1 MARDG
6 LEDLRRELETID
18 ADILRRVAERQRIAR
33 RVEEVKARDGLPIR
47 DFARERE
54 VLERG
59 RAVAADVGVDAELAR
74 EILAGLIRSSLTV
87 QERHRVAA
95 ASSGEG
101 RTALVIGGAGR
112 MGVWFV
118 RFLAAQGY
126 RVGVADPAEPPL
138 GLPHWKD
145 WREATEGHDLLVVA
159 APLRASSGI
168 LTELA
173 ERGTGSIVLEIG
185 SVKAPLAKPL
195 TRLAV
200 QGIDVASIHP
210 LFGPDT
216 ELLSGRHVALI
227 DLGRRRATAAARE
240 LFASTMATVVDMSL
254 DEHDHLMA
262 WVLGLSHALNLVF
275 AQALRDAGVPISAL
289 DRLASTTFD
298 AQLATARRVLAENP
312 HLYFEI
318 QHLNPHGGD
327 ALTALADAAT
337 ALRSVIAEGD
347 EEAFFAWMERCRRDV
362 G

>member
-1 MARDG
+1 MTRAG

-18 ADILRRVAERQRIAR
+18 ADILRKVAERQRIAR
-33 RVEEVKARDGLPIR
+33 RIEEVKARDGLPIR

-59 RAVAADVGVDAELAR
+59 RAVAADVGVDAQLAR

-95 ASSGEG
+95 AGSGEG

-118 RFLAAQGY
+118 RFLTAQGY

-138 GLPHWKD
+138 GLLHWKD
-145 WREATEGHDLLVVA
+145 WREAPPEHDLIVVA
-159 APLRASSGI
+159 APLRISTEI
-168 LTELA
+168 LTELV
-173 ERGTGSIVLEIG
+173 ERGTEGIVLEIG
-185 SVKAPLAKPL
+185 SLKAPLAQPL
-195 TRLAV
+195 TRLATRGV
-200 QGIDVASIHP
+200 DVASIHP

-227 DLGRRRATAAARE
+227 DLGCPRATAAARE
-240 LFASTMATVVDMSL
+240 LFTSTMATVVDMSL
-254 DEHDHLMA
+254 DEHDRLMA

-275 AQALRDAGVPISAL
+275 AQALRDAGIPISAL

-298 AQLATARRVLAENP
+298 AQLSTTRRVLAENP

-327 ALTALADAAT
+327 ALTTLADAAE
-337 ALRSVIAEGD
+337 ALRSVIAEGN
-347 EEAFFAWMERCRRDV
+347 EGEFIAWMERCRRQLE
-362 G
+362 

>member
-1 MARDG
+1 MS

-18 ADILRRVAERQRIAR
+18 ADILRKVAERQRIAR
-33 RVEEVKARDGLPIR
+33 RIEEVKARDGLPIR

-112 MGVWFV
+112 MGAWFV

-126 RVGVADPAEPPL
+126 RVGVADPAEPPP
-138 GLPHWKD
+138 GLRHWRD
-145 WREATEGHDLLVVA
+145 WREAPEGHDLLVVA
-159 APLRASSGI
+159 APLRVSSEI

-185 SVKAPLAKPL
+185 SVKAPLAEPL
-195 TRLAV
+195 TRLAARGV
-200 QGIDVASIHP
+200 DVASIHP
-210 LFGPDT
+210 LFGPDN

-227 DLGRRRATAAARE
+227 DLGRPRATAAARE
-240 LFASTMATVVDMSL
+240 LFASTMATVVDMGL
-254 DEHDHLMA
+254 EEHDRLMA

-275 AQALRDAGVPISAL
+275 AEALRDAGVPISVL

-298 AQLATARRVLAENP
+298 AQLSTARRVLAENP

-327 ALTALADAAT
+327 ALTTLTEAAE
-337 ALRSVIAEGD
+337 ALRSVIAEGN
-347 EEAFFAWMERCRRDV
+347 ESEFIAWMERCRRQLE
-362 G
+362 

>member
-1 MARDG
+1 MTRDG
-6 LEDLRRELETID
+6 LEDLRRKLETID
-18 ADILRRVAERQRIAR
+18 ADILRKVAERQRIAR
-33 RVEEVKARDGLPIR
+33 QIEEVKARDGLPIR

-95 ASSGEG
+95 AGSGEG

-126 RVGVADPAEPPL
+126 RVGVGDPAEPPL
-138 GLPHWKD
+138 DLLHWKD
-145 WREATEGHDLLVVA
+145 WREAPEGHDLLVVA

-173 ERGTGSIVLEIG
+173 ERGTGSMVLEIG
-185 SVKAPLAKPL
+185 SVKAPLAEPL
-195 TRLAV
+195 TRLASRGV
-200 QGIDVASIHP
+200 DVASIHP

-227 DLGRRRATAAARE
+227 DLGRPRATAAARE
-240 LFASTMATVVDMSL
+240 LFASTMATVVDMGL
-254 DEHDHLMA
+254 EEHDRLMA
-262 WVLGLSHALNLVF
+262 WVLGLSHALNLVY
-275 AQALRDAGVPISAL
+275 AQALREAGVPIATL

-298 AQLATARRVLAENP
+298 AQLSTARRVLAENP

-327 ALTALADAAT
+327 ALAALATAAEK
-337 ALRSVIAEGD
+337 LRSVIAEGD
-347 EEAFFAWMERCRRDV
+347 EAAFRTWMDRCRRDI